1 MNKLYLLLDEKKF
14 YALVKVGFTKDF
26 DKRKG
31 GYLTANPEAQLVDLV
46 ATQERT
52 GRAIEKL
59 FHKELE
65 KRGYLRANG
74 NIEKIKRSEW
84 FRIPYTDPFLQEIQA
99 KGFRAFTNGKN
110 RKSLIIQRS

>member
-1 MNKLYLLLDEKKF
+1 MTNRLYLLIDEKRQ

-26 DKRKG
+26 EKRKG
-31 GYLTANPEAQLVDLV
+31 GYLTANPEAHLIDLV

-52 GRAIEKL
+52 GRTIEKL
-59 FHKELE
+59 FHQELE

-99 KGFRAFTNGKN
+99 KGFQAFTNGKN
-110 RKSLIIQRS
+110 RKSLIQRS